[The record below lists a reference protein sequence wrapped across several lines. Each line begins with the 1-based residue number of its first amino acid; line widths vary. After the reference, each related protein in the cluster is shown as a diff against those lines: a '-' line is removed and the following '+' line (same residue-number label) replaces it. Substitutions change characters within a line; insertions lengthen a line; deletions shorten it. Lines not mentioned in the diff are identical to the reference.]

1 MAVPMKGKDGMVVGE
16 WRVEPLNKTINNIT
30 YTSSHTPY
38 NNNGDPWP
46 LTHSGMY
53 LKLSRGEGIP
63 NQAAFHKQWSLQAWS
78 LFSFILHRHLHFD
91 AGLVSPV
98 APWTPTPAGEGRLS
112 MNSHLFDWSIFFAL
126 TGPTYSP
133 DLSSLVT
140 PELALQQGSNKPLRW
155 KFSSFISAGQVLVC
169 LRASDPAPSGVRDRH
184 RERRPDDAYRNFF
197 QKYNTN
203 LDTLK
208 LNLNAPKA
216 GREEDE
222 ERPVQKQA
230 SREDRKV

>member
-16 WRVEPLNKTINNIT
+16 WSVEPLRKTINNIT

-38 NNNGDPWP
+38 NNNGDPWA

-63 NQAAFHKQWSLQAWS
+63 NQAAFHKQWSLLIFVLFHSSSTPRFWCRSRVARGS
-78 LFSFILHRHLHFD
+78 LDTSNTCWGRPSFPWIPISLIHLFCFD
-91 AGLVSPV
+91 RSDLLAGLVVSGQTGARPFSK
-98 APWTPTPAGEGRLS
+98 APTSRFDGNSVLSFLLDRSWCASGPAL
-112 MNSHLFDWSIFFAL
+112 
-126 TGPTYSP
+126 
-133 DLSSLVT
+133 
-140 PELALQQGSNKPLRW
+140 
-155 KFSSFISAGQVLVC
+155 
-169 LRASDPAPSGVRDRH
+169 SGVRDRR
-184 RERRPDDAYRNFF
+184 RERRPDDAYHNFLK
-197 QKYNTN
+197 KYNAN
-203 LDTLK
+203 LDTPK
-208 LNLNAPKA
+208 LSLNAPKA